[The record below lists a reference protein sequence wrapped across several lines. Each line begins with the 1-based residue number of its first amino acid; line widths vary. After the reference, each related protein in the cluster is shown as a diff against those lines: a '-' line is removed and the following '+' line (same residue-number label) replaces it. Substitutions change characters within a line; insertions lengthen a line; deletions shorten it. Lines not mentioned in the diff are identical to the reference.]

1 MLDRLRRLAI
11 FATVVEVG
19 SFTKAAKRLGLS
31 PSVLSQA
38 VSTLEA
44 DSGYA
49 LLYRSTRRLNLT
61 DQGARVLE
69 RALPIL
75 RAAEAATELFA
86 EADSPSGL
94 LRLTCPAV
102 LQDGPFV
109 DDLAAFARANPRV
122 QLQIEFSDNRR
133 HLLRDGF
140 DLALRIGPSDDS
152 ALKSRR
158 IIGGSQVLVGA
169 PNIGHPVTPEELAA
183 TAMIN
188 LGEPNRLLPLT
199 RKSDGAIVAIS
210 ISGQII
216 VDTGHAALKLA
227 RIGAGVAALPRFLA
241 QPHLDSGTLV
251 EVLPDWLL
259 PVFDI
264 HAVWPANAGERS
276 LTRLFLT
283 FLTRRLIDEPP
294 LRRGD

>member
-169 PNIGHPVTPEELAA
+169 PHIGHPVTPEELAA

-199 RKSDGAIVAIS
+199 RKSDGAIVAIA

>member
-69 RALPIL
+69 RTLPIL

-109 DDLAAFARANPRV
+109 DDLAAFARANRRV

-169 PNIGHPVTPEELAA
+169 PHISHPVTPEELAA

-199 RKSDGAIVAIS
+199 RKSDGAIVAIA

-251 EVLPDWLL
+251 EILPDWLL